1 MPVGFYENIGHA
13 NMMGI
18 EGKIKM
24 KAYGGRVFGD
34 MAFSK
39 YDVSDLSVFQFKSA
53 SKLTGS
59 VSGNWKFI
67 SINYRWFSESEQ
79 IGWIRLPNSG
89 FNEIELPPY
98 SNYDVSVM
106 LNIKA
111 GPLKGQLSYSG
122 RNLKKNDTTLD
133 GLLLR
138 DTRKYITFNLAI

>member
-1 MPVGFYENIGHA
+1 MTTLYDFPSSNLDPNLQVDLRATPINI
-13 NMMGI
+13 NPN
-18 EGKIKM
+18 
-24 KAYGGRVFGD
+24 
-34 MAFSK
+34 FSLRK
-39 YDVSDLSVFQFKSA
+39 YNLSDLSVFQFKSA